1 MNKKNTLI
9 VDAFDAKKRLDVF
22 LALQVDVS
30 RSKIKNFINAHGVE
44 LNGELTTTPH
54 KFLVEGDKIVVPE
67 SFEVIRE
74 KKIEAE
80 DDSTTTPNP
89 SLAGGE
95 NQIELDIMFQNDDVI
110 VINKPAGALVHP
122 TASSREDT
130 IMNAVVRL
138 DPEIATVGDKPEERA
153 GIVHRL
159 DRMTS
164 GVMIIARN
172 QMAFEDLKNKF
183 QKRYVRKKYRALLDG
198 ELDKDEGVIT
208 LRIARNKAL
217 GRMVAR
223 PESQAGRDANT
234 EYKVLQRYANATEAD
249 VDIHTGRTHQIRAHF
264 HALGNPVVG
273 DKVYKIKNQKTIP
286 FPRLWLHAYHL
297 ELALPGEEEA
307 RIFTAPVPEQLTD
320 LTSKLHKV

>member
-9 VDAFDAKKRLDVF
+9 VDSFDAKKRLDVF

-74 KKIEAE
+74 KKEKEVEI
-80 DDSTTTPNP
+80 
-89 SLAGGE
+89 GKYKVE
-95 NQIELDIMFQNDDVI
+95 NVEEIVDLIELDIMFQNDDVI